1 MAHKRCPSGLHVYD
15 TDKHTFCPFCS
26 PSPSQEPPPVNP
38 MSAHT
43 TFAGDTPPRDPPA
56 RPSAPGKT
64 TVIIGGGSDAST
76 PAASAEQTVGWLVVI
91 NGNGRGRD
99 LRIPLGQSKIGRER
113 GDIVLNFGDTSI
125 SREKHAMLAYDPQEN
140 IFFIAC
146 GDGRNPTKVNGKML
160 MNTKML
166 NPFDRIRF
174 GNTDL
179 LFVPLCG
186 DHFNWAQGHV
196 SSQQQ
201 SAAPIQAETPA
212 AEPAQQ
218 DADNRVKTKLY
229 FK

>member
-1 MAHKRCPSGLHVYD
+1 MAHKRCPSGQHVYD

-26 PSPSQEPPPVNP
+26 PSPSPEPLPVNP
-38 MSAHT
+38 TPVKT
-43 TFAGDTPPRDPPA
+43 TFAGNPPPQEAPA
-56 RPSAPGKT
+56 SRPSTPGKT

-99 LRIPLGQSKIGRER
+99 LRIPPGQSKIGRER
-113 GDIVLNFGDTSI
+113 GDIILNFGDTSI
-125 SREKHAMLAYDPQEN
+125 SREKHAMLAYDPHEN

-160 MNTKML
+160 MNTKVL

-186 DHFNWAQGHV
+186 DHFTWGQGRMGN
-196 SSQQQ
+196 QQP
-201 SAAPIQAETPA
+201 ATPVPEPIQTTGQSQP
-212 AEPAQQ
+212 
-218 DADNRVKTKLY
+218 DASGSNPTKLI
-229 FK
+229 FE

>member
-1 MAHKRCPSGLHVYD
+1 MAHKRCPSGQHVYD

-26 PSPSQEPPPVNP
+26 PSPSPEPPPVNP
-38 MSAHT
+38 VKT
-43 TFAGDTPPRDPPA
+43 TIADNPPPRDPPA

-64 TVIIGGGSDAST
+64 TVIIGGGNDASS
-76 PAASAEQTVGWLVVI
+76 PVVSAEQAVGWLVVI

-99 LRIPLGQSKIGRER
+99 LRIPPGQSKIGRES
-113 GDIVLNFGDTSI
+113 GEIVLNFGDTSI

-160 MNTKML
+160 MNTKVL

-174 GNTDL
+174 GNTEL

-196 SSQQQ
+196 GNQQQ
-201 SAAPIQAETPA
+201 PA
-212 AEPAQQ
+212 AESSQA
-218 DADNRVKTKLY
+218 DADGRVKTKLY
-229 FK
+229 FE